1 MSIFRFC
8 FFWLVAYLLVNRL
21 TPIRISMYSKYF
33 HGHLPWF
40 FFCFFPGRPAF
51 PFECN
56 TVGMRN
62 WNPIWL
68 KWHFEGEIDFMGGD
82 VCVVEP
88 SPICREIQIYAP
100 LKSRQF
106 RRGDVSRRN
115 VVNLNPHHLVA
126 HNRVIWAN
134 NHVSPWVPKMRNERH
149 SSTRREIDR

>member
-1 MSIFRFC
+1 MSIFCFC
-8 FFWLVAYLLVNRL
+8 FFGWWRIFLWIVWLESESQCTASTFMVIYLA
-21 TPIRISMYSKYF
+21 S
-33 HGHLPWF
+33 F
-40 FFCFFPGRPAF
+40 FFPRPAGLPIQIQHSGNEKLKSNLIKITLWRRNRF
-51 PFECN
+51 YGG
-56 TVGMRN
+56 GM
-62 WNPIWL
+62 
-68 KWHFEGEIDFMGGD
+68 
-82 VCVVEP
+82 CVVEP
-88 SPICREIQIYAP
+88 SPICREIQIDAP